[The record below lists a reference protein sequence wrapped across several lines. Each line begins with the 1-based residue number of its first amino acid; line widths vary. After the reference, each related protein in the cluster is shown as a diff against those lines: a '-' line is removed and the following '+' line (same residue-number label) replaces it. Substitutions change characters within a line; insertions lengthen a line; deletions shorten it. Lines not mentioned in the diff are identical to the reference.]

1 MMDDLTKRHER
12 LLADADDCD
21 LVANRTEGP
30 AAKETFRRIAIKLRE
45 DAAGVAVVLKIRS
58 KQQAEQ

>member
-1 MMDDLTKRHER
+1 MDDLTKRHDK

-21 LVANRTEGP
+21 QVANQSEGP
-30 AAKETFRRIAIKLRE
+30 AARETFRRIAAKLRA

-58 KQQAEQ
+58 KQAAE